1 MAPRPYENK
10 FRVRRSTPSSKPAV
24 YAVPSGPHRG
34 VHLLSNDPLPPSI
47 QYMYRHPINVH
58 KSLLTI
64 DLTSTTTVPKRFDS
78 IDAAQRYIDA
88 VDEKGEVAEVEF
100 EGDLLA
106 EQLARG
112 LSLGNASGNGACRR
126 GRSEPVYRSL
136 PESVRGSVTERER
149 RVEVLDGMVG
159 STRHAGKVGKGGYSR
174 SHTGVGER
182 AGSSGARVESW
193 RRGVEDRFAAMSI
206 CAGVAA
212 GRDDMVDE

>member
-10 FRVRRSTPSSKPAV
+10 FRVRRPTPTSTPAV

-34 VHLLSNDPLPPSI
+34 VHLLSNESLPSSV

-78 IDAAQRYIDA
+78 IEAAQRYIDA
-88 VDEKGEVAEVEF
+88 VDEKGQEAK

-112 LSLGNASGNGACRR
+112 LTLGSGGGR
-126 GRSEPVYRSL
+126 RSEPVYGSL
-136 PESVRGSVTERER
+136 PESVRGSVSEKER
-149 RVEVLDGMVG
+149 RTEVLDGIVRSG
-159 STRHAGKVGKGGYSR
+159 RKVGKVGKGGYSR

-182 AGSSGARVESW
+182 GGGVSSGGRVESW
-193 RRGVEDRFAAMSI
+193 RKGVEERFAALRI

-212 GRDDMVDE
+212 GRDDIIDK